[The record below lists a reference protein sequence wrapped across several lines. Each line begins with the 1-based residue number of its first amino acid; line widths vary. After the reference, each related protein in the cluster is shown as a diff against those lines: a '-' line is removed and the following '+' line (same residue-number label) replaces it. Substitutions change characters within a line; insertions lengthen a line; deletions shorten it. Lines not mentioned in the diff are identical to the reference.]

1 MEIKQEIT
9 WHIIESEKD
18 YPSEIDGIVYK
29 DIYTGEPCID
39 ILKYSFDELSGE
51 EIKIVPFF
59 INNKNSRSQSFRAWA
74 SMPIFHGKC
83 TACNNFE
90 ECEHVYRK
98 NGKPFRMKISALR
111 CEQYNSLRRDCPRGQ
126 SQTVCNG

>member
-9 WHIIESEKD
+9 WHIVESKKD
-18 YPSEIDGIVYK
+18 YPTEKDGIVHK

-59 INNKNSRSQSFRAWA
+59 INNKNRRSQSFRAWA
-74 SMPIFHGKC
+74 SIPSFHGKC
-83 TACNNFE
+83 TFCDKF
-90 ECEHVYRK
+90 HVCDNVSK
-98 NGKPFRMKISALR
+98 ENGKPFKMKISALK
-111 CEQYNSLRRDCPRGQ
+111 CEHI
-126 SQTVCNG
+126 TIV